1 MKLIKRYL
9 EKDRSG
15 YLVLCPDDPED
26 MWHIYNLAVPG
37 DKLRATTFR
46 RLQTVSST
54 GSTDSQR
61 VRITITIAVESM
73 DFDASTCSIRVNGK
87 VVEENEHVKMGAY
100 HTIDLELHRNLT
112 ITKEEWD
119 SIALDRIATACDI
132 TKRAEIAAVVLQDGL
147 ANVCLLTEN
156 MTIVRQRIEVSI
168 TKKRKGSNT
177 QYEKSV
183 ARFHEQIYEAIAR
196 HVDFAIVKVLILAS
210 PGFYKDSLY
219 QYLVTEAVRR
229 ANRPFQENKNKILL
243 MHSSTGHKG
252 ALQEVLRDPSI
263 QTQLADTKY
272 AKETKALESFFQ
284 MLNDNPDRAY
294 YGLKHVSKAA
304 EMGAIS
310 TLLLTDSLFR
320 SSDVITRKKHIAL
333 ADHCKKMGA
342 TVHIFSSL
350 HTSGERESIII
361 NL

>member
-1 MKLIKRYL
+1 
-9 EKDRSG
+9 
-15 YLVLCPDDPED
+15 
-26 MWHIYNLAVPG
+26 
-37 DKLRATTFR
+37 
-46 RLQTVSST
+46 
-54 GSTDSQR
+54 
-61 VRITITIAVESM
+61 M
-73 DFDASTCSIRVNGK
+73 D
-87 VVEENEHVKMGAY
+87 
-100 HTIDLELHRNLT
+100 L
-112 ITKEEWD
+112 WD
-119 SIALDRIATACDI
+119 SHEMLS
-132 TKRAEIAAVVLQDGL
+132 EGL

-183 ARFHEQIYEAIAR
+183 ARFHEQIYEAISR

-219 QYLVTEAVRR
+219 QYLLTESVRR

-284 MLNDNPDRAY
+284 MLNDNPDRAF

-320 SSDVITRKKHIAL
+320 SPDVVTRKKHIAL